1 LISRLTKDAWILA
14 ALTLVATAVSLW
26 LHWLGRATW
35 LEVFSFVSGALCV
48 WLTVKE
54 NVWNFPISLA
64 NVVAFAFVFFEA
76 RLFADA
82 GLQVVYFILTA
93 IGWYMWLFGG
103 EGHTELRI
111 SRVGPREAA
120 IVAVL
125 TVVVTV
131 GLTIYLRRVGDA
143 APFFDALTTAI
154 SLAAQWLLNRKQLE
168 NWWCWIL
175 VDVIYIPLYAWKG
188 LYLTSILY
196 AVFLCMATMGL
207 LEWQRRHRAQ
217 RDVTVRD
224 LEMVTA

>member
-1 LISRLTKDAWILA
+1 LFSRINKDAWILA
-14 ALTLVATAVSLW
+14 TLTVVASAVSIW
-26 LHWLGRATW
+26 LHLLDRATW

-64 NVVAFAFVFFEA
+64 NVIAFAFVFFEA

-82 GLQVVYFILTA
+82 GLQVVYFVLTA
-93 IGWYMWLFGG
+93 IGWYLWLYGG
-103 EGHTELRI
+103 AGRTALHI
-111 SRVGPREAA
+111 SRVGPREAT
-120 IVAVL
+120 IVAIA
-125 TVVVTV
+125 TAIITAA
-131 GLTIYLRRVGDA
+131 LTIYLRRVGDA
-143 APFFDALTTAI
+143 APFVDALTTAI

-196 AVFLCMATMGL
+196 TVFFCMATMGL
-207 LEWQRRHRAQ
+207 LEWRRRHRAQ
-217 RDVTVRD
+217 REVPAREFELVTV
-224 LEMVTA
+224 